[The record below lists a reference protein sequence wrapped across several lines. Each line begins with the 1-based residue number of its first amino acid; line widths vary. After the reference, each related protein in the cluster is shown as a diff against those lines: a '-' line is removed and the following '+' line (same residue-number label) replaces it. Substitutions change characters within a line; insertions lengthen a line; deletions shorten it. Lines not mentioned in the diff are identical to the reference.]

1 MGQRLIIPQVEGQEE
16 GQEKRPYFHEIDA
29 KRGKK
34 GIVEGGSDVVKR
46 GLEEAELER
55 VLGDVERDHV
65 RHARDARE
73 DARRGRVHLVHLR

>member
-1 MGQRLIIPQVEGQEE
+1 MIVAGRARSVDVGAAAEE
-16 GQEKRPYFHEIDA
+16 DRRDDG
-29 KRGKK
+29 
-34 GIVEGGSDVVKR
+34 